1 MTTGGASWY
10 NKDSL
15 ANVLSLAAVRKIYN
29 VTMNTGDEEAAMIV
43 HKKNGEQMK
52 SLGNEMEQR
61 WRYDYTTT
69 RRKMDRVFEEIV
81 GNIEWQDEE
90 YQ

>member
-52 SLGNEMEQR
+52 FLGNEMEQR
-61 WRYDYTTT
+61 
-69 RRKMDRVFEEIV
+69 
-81 GNIEWQDEE
+81 
-90 YQ
+90 